1 MGGKADSFAV
11 RAAMKTP
18 PRWMIPWIS
27 RTHVGL
33 YKLTNGRVGASL
45 AGKPGILVRTVGAKS
60 GQVHTVCLPF
70 VADAGDRVLV
80 ASYGG
85 GPTNPAWYYNLKA
98 NPNVV
103 VRDRAAVVWCR
114 AEVVTG
120 AERDALWPKV
130 VDDSPWYGEYAK
142 RTTRLIP
149 LVRLRET
156 GPYTG

>member
-1 MGGKADSFAV
+1 MGANADSFAV
-11 RAAMKTP
+11 KAAMKTP

-27 RTHVGL
+27 RTHVVL
-33 YKLTNGRVGASL
+33 YKLTCGRVGANL

-70 VADAGDRVLV
+70 VPDGGDRVLV

-85 GPTNPAWYYNLKA
+85 GATNPAWYYNLKA
-98 NPNVV
+98 NPDIV
-103 VRDRAAVVWCR
+103 VRDRAKVMWCH

-120 AERDALWPKV
+120 AERDALWQKV

-142 RTTRLIP
+142 RTTRQIP

-156 GPYTG
+156 GPYVG